1 MKKQFLSIFTILL
14 IMLLI
19 VGCANKS
26 LKSGDSGMSP
36 FEPGSKHTNINDGI
50 NNDKLP
56 QAGQLTSSALFDND
70 HYDYWKKLISSTDNE
85 KGIYDNYESRFSFNT
100 KNRIKIT
107 LKNASGVEV
116 TIDEQTARTDV
127 NGVAYIYPTVTKEEY
142 DLKIKYVN
150 INNETIEL
158 SKQING
164 DFEMSIDDAKPRE
177 NVIELMLIIDTT
189 GSMGDE
195 LEYLKSELAYVI
207 EEIKK
212 NNNDISIYIALL
224 FYRDQNDA
232 YITKYVEFTDDV
244 NLTIAELKKQGAN
257 GGGDFEEAVQ
267 IAFNE
272 ALQKNWTSKN
282 STKIILHVADAPAH
296 DQDIQQWNECV
307 LKASS
312 MGIQIITIA
321 SSGIDRKTEY
331 FFRAQSMIT
340 NGVYTYLTNHSGI
353 GYDHLTPIRE
363 DEEIVE
369 YLNLMLIR
377 LINGIHTGKFE
388 TPIPWNNANE
398 GK

>member
-1 MKKQFLSIFTILL
+1 MKKQILSIFTILL

-369 YLNLMLIR
+369 YLNLMLTR

>member
-26 LKSGDSGMSP
+26 LESGDSGMSP
-36 FEPGSKHTNINDGI
+36 FEPGSKYTDTNDGI

-127 NGVAYIYPTVTKEEY
+127 NGVAYIYPTVKKEEY

-164 DFEMSIDDAKPRE
+164 DFEMSMDDAKPRE

-212 NNNDISIYIALL
+212 NNNDISIYISLL

-296 DQDIQQWNECV
+296 DQDIQQWNDCV

-388 TPIPWNNANE
+388 APIPWNNANE